1 MSGKKISCISCDN
14 QLICCEGCSEM
25 SVCFLLATQL
35 LKMHPFLLFNTTD
48 LVNIILIPCL
58 LVLFSL
64 DVLLVHACI
73 QKFGEV
79 EYLVNR
85 GLKSKLVVN
94 LSIFQMNKSTE

>member
-1 MSGKKISCISCDN
+1 
-14 QLICCEGCSEM
+14 M

-35 LKMHPFLLFNTTD
+35 LKMHPFLLFNTN

-85 GLKSKLVVN
+85 GLKSKLGVN